1 MIDPRRIGF
10 DIDDVVADTMGLF
23 VDIGRELYG
32 VHHIRKE
39 DMTCYHLHECLDMPQ
54 ETIDAIIERIVE
66 GDYPCRLSPID
77 GADRVLERLGVFGPI
92 RMVTARPLAGPI
104 EAWMAQL
111 LPPERCPV
119 SITATGSF
127 SAKADV
133 LTARNI
139 AYFVDDR
146 LETCYLLRE
155 KGIVPV
161 LFAKPWNR
169 QVHPFLEVHGWSEL
183 EKMIDF
189 D

>member
-1 MIDPRRIGF
+1 
-10 DIDDVVADTMGLF
+10 
-23 VDIGRELYG
+23 
-32 VHHIRKE
+32 
-39 DMTCYHLHECLDMPQ
+39 
-54 ETIDAIIERIVE
+54 
-66 GDYPCRLSPID
+66 
-77 GADRVLERLGVFGPI
+77 
-92 RMVTARPLAGPI
+92 
-104 EAWMAQL
+104 MAQL